1 MANQP
6 HEDGHEGGDGD
17 EEEGRPNANAQAERG
32 ERHGCDAD
40 EGSPSGGNPGSLEMR
55 GHVGTLRQTRD
66 PRPAFRSQR
75 DADSGQSRAPAAVR
89 ANVAPKPRK
98 AGLSA
103 VPDNERTL
111 AGFII

>member
-6 HEDGHEGGDGD
+6 HEDGHEGGDRD
-17 EEEGRPNANAQAERG
+17 EEEGRPNANAQAKRG

-40 EGSPSGGNPGSLEMR
+40 EGSPSGGDPGSLEMR

-75 DADSGQSRAPAAVR
+75 DADSAQSRPCGGEGECRAEAPE
-89 ANVAPKPRK
+89 K

-103 VPDNERTL
+103 VPDTERTL